1 MDRNRPEE
9 KRLSLAQLT
18 EAAGVS
24 VRTVRYYIA
33 EGLLPPPLGSG
44 PASFY
49 TPAHLQRL
57 QVIGRL
63 KEAYLPLKEI
73 RRRLDGVEDAELPGL
88 LALDEATLFDPATW
102 QRKRPREERPETV
115 ASYAERAM
123 RREERRP
130 RDASPSYSRSAPPPI
145 RPARAGERRDWAP
158 EDMDLAEAGDS
169 ADVAFEAARPVP
181 EVRARIAPG
190 PTPMPRRAKPEPGS
204 LEEAAQ
210 EAWRRI
216 PLADGIELL
225 VSDRAMQRNRE
236 KLDWL
241 ANWARK
247 VFR

>member
-9 KRLSLAQLT
+9 RRLSLAQLT

-73 RRRLDGVEDAELPGL
+73 RRRLDGVEDRELPAL

-102 QRKRPREERPETV
+102 QRRRIREERAETV
-115 ASYAERAM
+115 ASYAERVQ

-130 RDASPSYSRSAPPPI
+130 RDASPRYSRRGPEPSGERAAGEPDALFLADFGDVDDLAVEAAPPAP
-145 RPARAGERRDWAP
+145 AP
-158 EDMDLAEAGDS
+158 EAGAMFS
-169 ADVAFEAARPVP
+169 KVP
-181 EVRARIAPG
+181 SLL
-190 PTPMPRRAKPEPGS
+190 PMERRAKPEPGS

-216 PLADGIELL
+216 RLADGIELL